1 MPVHRWASCLNDIT
15 DFDGRSTA
23 QEADS
28 IGPVP
33 FGGFP
38 QEIAQGP
45 YEATRIRWR
54 YGLFVKKNHSAVLSL
69 FFRTGFEQRG
79 NRPSIVG
86 NKRPPLHGCLLQAG
100 RVLLSQE
107 FSLLPFRQTR
117 NFKQPIATAKTIRDP
132 RRDMLIQKKPEH
144 LSPSLLLRRRVRQPA
159 ATCALVPRNLLQH
172 SRIVHPQSLLETP
185 LRS

>member
-1 MPVHRWASCLNDIT
+1 MTPKNTSPLLKKRGKPHADSSASLEYLRNIIETVTPELRWASCLNDIT

-38 QEIAQGP
+38 QEIAQGS

-54 YGLFVKKNHSAVLSL
+54 YGLFVNKNPSAVLSL
-69 FFRTGFEQRG
+69 FFRPGFEQRG

-86 NKRPPLHGCLLQAG
+86 NKRQPLHGCLLQAG
-100 RVLLSQE
+100 RVLLS
-107 FSLLPFRQTR
+107 
-117 NFKQPIATAKTIRDP
+117 
-132 RRDMLIQKKPEH
+132 
-144 LSPSLLLRRRVRQPA
+144 
-159 ATCALVPRNLLQH
+159 
-172 SRIVHPQSLLETP
+172 
-185 LRS
+185 

>member
-1 MPVHRWASCLNDIT
+1 MPLRRWASSSNDIT
-15 DFDGRSTA
+15 NFDGRSMA
-23 QEADS
+23 QEAADS
-28 IGPVP
+28 IGLVP

-38 QEIAQGP
+38 QEITQGT

-54 YGLFVKKNHSAVLSL
+54 YGLFVNKNYSAVLSL
-69 FFRTGFEQRG
+69 FFRPGFEQRE
-79 NRPSIVG
+79 NLRSWVTNVNPCTAACCRQAESCCPK
-86 NKRPPLHGCLLQAG
+86 NSPP
-100 RVLLSQE
+100 
-107 FSLLPFRQTR
+107 PFRQTR
-117 NFKQPIATAKTIRDP
+117 NYKQPIATAKTIRDP

-144 LSPSLLLRRRVRQPA
+144 LSLSLLLWRRFRQPA

>member
-1 MPVHRWASCLNDIT
+1 MAILLSALDSLASLLTCLNEIMKSQLRLRMPVHRWASCLNDKT

-23 QEADS
+23 QQADS

-54 YGLFVKKNHSAVLSL
+54 YGLFVHKNHSAVLSL
-69 FFRTGFEQRG
+69 FFRPGFEQHG

-86 NKRPPLHGCLLQAG
+86 NKRQPLRGCLLQAG
-100 RVLLSQE
+100 RVLLS
-107 FSLLPFRQTR
+107 
-117 NFKQPIATAKTIRDP
+117 
-132 RRDMLIQKKPEH
+132 
-144 LSPSLLLRRRVRQPA
+144 
-159 ATCALVPRNLLQH
+159 
-172 SRIVHPQSLLETP
+172 
-185 LRS
+185 